1 MISGSSAYFFCK
13 SALSLSLS
21 FSLSRSWLTGL
32 VKIFNQPLGSLPPTI
47 YLFHSSQGDKQSCT
61 CKINMIL
68 RFIENQL
75 GSVCDTALDSS
86 SSEACQQKCRQIDQ
100 SDEQPGGYRF
110 VSSLGQLVLGEIYH
124 VTSSLLP
131 DGGYTVWVTTKFAL
145 PLCLVIGLCAGN
157 SGCALPS
164 FPDL

>member
-1 MISGSSAYFFCK
+1 MVDWAFRKSSI
-13 SALSLSLS
+13 SLSLP
-21 FSLSRSWLTGL
+21 LSIYFT
-32 VKIFNQPLGSLPPTI
+32 LPKETTR
-47 YLFHSSQGDKQSCT
+47 QSCT

-68 RFIENQL
+68 RSIENQL

-86 SSEACQQKCRQIDQ
+86 SSEACHQKCRQIDQ

-110 VSSLGQLVLGEIYH
+110 VSSLGKLVLGEIYH
-124 VTSSLLP
+124 MTSSLLP

-145 PLCLVIGLCAGN
+145 PLCLVIGLWAGN